1 MRRLLFAL
9 LISLPALGPACSTN
23 GGASTPPPTP
33 ATTEPV
39 KAADTTPAPADDGA
53 GFAHPDQVEDPPRE
67 PAPEVAPEL
76 AEKIRRT
83 FGEKC
88 RYERSCGDMI
98 GVDCESA
105 VDGPYYYVR
114 RDTLAVVST
123 CGGTCRL
130 GCTDCPPKAWT
141 CPTY

>member
-1 MRRLLFAL
+1 MRRLLLAL
-9 LISLPALGPACSTN
+9 LISLSACSTN
-23 GGASTPPPTP
+23 GGSSTPPPAP
-33 ATTEPV
+33 ATTDPA
-39 KAADTTPAPADDGA
+39 KAADDPPASADGGA
-53 GFAHPDQVEDPPRE
+53 GFAHPEPVEDPSPE
-67 PAPEVAPEL
+67 PAPAVAPEL

-88 RYERSCGDMI
+88 RYERACGDMI

-105 VDGPYYYVR
+105 VDGPYHYVR